1 MQKTRILIVGSFPKS
16 KNKVYGGIQRSC
28 EILLK
33 SNEFNSFEIIPFDSS
48 QISNP
53 PPKLLI
59 RSFYAILRIIKFP
72 FIITFYK
79 PKSILIFCSDGL
91 SAIEKG
97 VMVWI
102 SRSIGIPSLIFP
114 RAGNLINQS
123 KNSNFLLQLVSFLF
137 KKANI
142 FLAQG
147 NQWRDYA
154 SDYLNIHN
162 KKIHIINNWTAS
174 SELIKLGEERI
185 FHTNLSK
192 PKILF
197 VGWLEKEKG
206 TNEILNALINL
217 HKKNQDFKMTFIGDG
232 SIRNQVNNFIKNN
245 NLEDKI
251 LMLGWMG
258 HDKLKNYLKSSD
270 IFILPSWKE
279 GMPNALIEAL
289 ACGLP
294 SIVSPVGVIPDYLT
308 NLENCIFVSPRDSDS
323 LEKSILLLIN
333 DFELR
338 KKISKNGNLLAK
350 NVFLTDNSLSKLSS
364 IIKQLAV

>member
-1 MQKTRILIVGSFPKS
+1 
-16 KNKVYGGIQRSC
+16 
-28 EILLK
+28 
-33 SNEFNSFEIIPFDSS
+33 
-48 QISNP
+48 
-53 PPKLLI
+53 
-59 RSFYAILRIIKFP
+59 
-72 FIITFYK
+72 
-79 PKSILIFCSDGL
+79 
-91 SAIEKG
+91 
-97 VMVWI
+97 
-102 SRSIGIPSLIFP
+102 
-114 RAGNLINQS
+114 
-123 KNSNFLLQLVSFLF
+123 
-137 KKANI
+137 
-142 FLAQG
+142 
-147 NQWRDYA
+147 
-154 SDYLNIHN
+154 
-162 KKIHIINNWTAS
+162 
-174 SELIKLGEERI
+174 
-185 FHTNLSK
+185 
-192 PKILF
+192 
-197 VGWLEKEKG
+197 
-206 TNEILNALINL
+206 
-217 HKKNQDFKMTFIGDG
+217 MTFIGDG